1 MNIIKGEIMNNMEP
15 KKVGNMDLFH
25 GTTNLALKYDKGV
38 IIAADKRASMGY
50 MVASPSVKKL
60 LQIDNRN
67 VMSIAGLPSD
77 AMYLGK
83 LLRAQINLYELE
95 RERTITSKAV
105 ANLLS
110 TILHNQYRTGFPF
123 FVGLLLAGYDDN
135 GGHIYNYDA
144 SGSITDDPF
153 TSTGS
158 GSPYAL
164 GALEALWRENLTLE
178 EGLDIALTALKSSV
192 KIDIASGDG
201 MDLFIIDKDGAR
213 ELEKSK
219 MAEILGD
226 RYPFPKKDV
235 GGN

>member
-1 MNIIKGEIMNNMEP
+1 
-15 KKVGNMDLFH
+15 
-25 GTTNLALKYDKGV
+25 
-38 IIAADKRASMGY
+38 
-50 MVASPSVKKL
+50 
-60 LQIDNRN
+60 
-67 VMSIAGLPSD
+67 MSIAGLPSD

-201 MDLFIIDKDGAR
+201 MDLFIIDEDGAR